1 MLEVQGLSKSFFGTV
16 AVEDVTFQ
24 VGSGEILGFLGPNG
38 AGKTTTMRMITGFLP
53 PTAGTVTLDGID
65 ISENALE
72 AKRQLGYLPE
82 SLALYPEMR
91 VREYV
96 RFRADLCGVPRREAA
111 SRTHEALATCFVD
124 DVADRPIANLSKGYR
139 QRVGL
144 AGALVH
150 RPKVL
155 FLDEP
160 TVGLDPRQIVKVR
173 ELIRGLRKDHTIL
186 LSTHILPEVELVCD
200 RVLIIDRGRIVAS
213 GTPETLRQEMAQTP
227 GLTVTLKGE
236 LPDAD
241 AVIRQLPG
249 VVRAARIG
257 AGGETRVVLETTHGV
272 DLREAIFREVVARN
286 WTLLEMTPRQASL
299 EDIFVRLVSA
309 ESRAESGAEANANA
323 DAPPAVETA
332 GQPGS
337 EAH

>member
-1 MLEVQGLSKSFFGTV
+1 MLEVQNLSKSFFGTV
-16 AVEDVTFQ
+16 AVDDVSFR

-38 AGKTTTMRMITGFLP
+38 AGKTTTMRMITGFLS

-65 ISENALE
+65 ISDRAIE

-91 VREYV
+91 VKEYV
-96 RFRADLCGVPRREAA
+96 RFRAELCGVPRREVA
-111 SRTHEALATCFVD
+111 SRTKDALATCFVD

-155 FLDEP
+155 VLDEP

-173 ELIRGLRKDHTIL
+173 ELIRNLRKDHTIL

-200 RVLIIDRGRIVAS
+200 RVLIIDKGRIVAS
-213 GTPETLRQEMAQTP
+213 GTPDTLRQEMSQTP
-227 GLTVTLKGE
+227 GLTVALKGE

-241 AVIRQLPG
+241 SVVRQIPG
-249 VVRAARIG
+249 VLRAARIG
-257 AGGETRVVLETTHGV
+257 AGGETRVVMETGHGADV
-272 DLREAIFREVVARN
+272 REAIFREVVARN

-299 EDIFVRLVSA
+299 EDIFVRLISA
-309 ESRAESGAEANANA
+309 ESRAESAADEGAEGG
-323 DAPPAVETA
+323 AVESA
-332 GQPGS
+332 GP
-337 EAH
+337 EAN